1 MDGGASMTFVSRAGA
16 EPWTRH
22 AATAALFLVPAL
34 GGTVQS
40 GYSYGAALLLVAAL
54 CTLHRWP
61 RAQQDPWTWAFAA
74 VLCGQAVYWYVV
86 APPGSD
92 MGRWDRPAKFLLGI
106 ACLLFVSR
114 AAPKPRAQFWGL
126 VVGCIGMGAVALWQ
140 VHVEGEPRASGFPT
154 GRTNAI
160 QWGNLALLLGVML
173 VLQAMALR
181 RQLGRWVLALAAA
194 AVLVAFNA
202 SVLSGSRGGWLA
214 LLLAMP
220 VALYLLWR
228 MRPAALMKVLAAVA
242 VVVAVVGVANHAV
255 LSQRWDVME
264 QEILEYQA
272 TRTAN
277 NSVGQRLEHWRFA
290 WNLGLERPV
299 LGWGMQGYL
308 EEKQRRVAAG
318 EYSPAIVEYLFT
330 HNELLD
336 VFVKAGLPGVLAL
349 LLLYAVPTCMFWPTR
364 ARVAAY
370 ASQPAPV
377 RSQMIALRLAGLSI
391 PLLYAG
397 FGLTQVYFAHNSGIM
412 PFVFLTMLTWAALQ
426 GLDARHLPVPAAG
439 GGDTG
444 ASRA

>member
-1 MDGGASMTFVSRAGA
+1 MSSSPFPDAR
-16 EPWTRH
+16 PWTRQL
-22 AATAALFLVPAL
+22 ATAALFLVPAL

-40 GYSYGAALLLVAAL
+40 GYSYGALLLLVGML

-61 RAQQDPWTWAFAA
+61 RGHQDRWTWAFAA
-74 VLCGQAVYWYVV
+74 VLLGQAVYWYAV
-86 APPGSD
+86 APNGND
-92 MGRWDRPAKFLLGI
+92 IGQWDRPAKFLLG
-106 ACLLFVSR
+106 AGCLLFVSR
-114 AAPKPRAQFWGL
+114 TAPLPRAQFWGL
-126 VVGCIGMGAVALWQ
+126 LVGCIGVGAVALWQ

-160 QWGNLALLLGVML
+160 QWGNLALLLGTML
-173 VLQAMALR
+173 VLQAAALR
-181 RQLGRWVLALAAA
+181 RQLGRRVLALAAA
-194 AVLVAFNA
+194 AALMGFNA

-228 MRPAALMKVLAAVA
+228 VRPKAVVKVLAGVA
-242 VVVAVVGVANHAV
+242 IVVAVVGVANHAV
-255 LSQRWDVME
+255 LSQRWEVME
-264 QEILEYQA
+264 QEIKEYEA
-272 TRTAN
+272 SRTAN

-308 EEKQRRVAAG
+308 DEKERRVAAG
-318 EYSPAIVEYLFT
+318 EYAPDIIQYLFT

-336 VFVKAGLPGVLAL
+336 VFVKTGLVGVLAL
-349 LLLYAVPTCMFWPTR
+349 LLFYAVPACMFWPTR

-370 ASQPAPV
+370 AAQPPQV
-377 RSQMIALRLAGLSI
+377 RAQMMALRLAGLSI

-412 PFVFLTMLTWAALQ
+412 PFVFLTTLTWAALR
-426 GLDARHLPVPAAG
+426 GMDARHLPTATAG
-439 GGDTG
+439 AG